1 MKLKKK
7 QALEKVLTYILAA
20 LIPLLLIAYAFQ
32 IKRYAELSREISDL
46 EKKQERL
53 IEQNK
58 KLVSDI
64 SLLSSTDRI
73 KRIATDELGMHKAE
87 TKDIVRV
94 DMNGDKK

>member
-1 MKLKKK
+1 MLNLQKTQQLM
-7 QALEKVLTYILAA
+7 
-20 LIPLLLIAYAFQ
+20 
-32 IKRYAELSREISDL
+32 EIDD
-46 EKKQERL
+46 E

-94 DMNGDKK
+94 DMNGDTK